1 MQTFFDKE
9 GLAHGATLLVG
20 IKEKLAELYKEGE
33 KLSLWSISKGKGFAG
48 GVKRYHF
55 AGGPRTHGQSD
66 RERAPGSSGST
77 TTPGRVLKGQR
88 MAGRMGQENVT
99 IKNLRVV
106 KVKENILFLKGL
118 IPGGKNSLIMIRKVG
133 ENKKFIP
140 LFKDESEENTKEV
153 KSEDVKPQDLQT
165 EDKSSA
171 VEVKEDE
178 KNA

>member
-1 MQTFFDKE
+1 METKIIVKKGGMQTFFDKE

-20 IKEKLAELYKEGE
+20 IKEKLSELYKEGD

-88 MAGRMGQENVT
+88 MAGRMGNKRVT
-99 IKNLRVV
+99 IKNLLIL
-106 KVKENILFLKGL
+106 KIDTEKNILYVRGAVPGHTGKLINLK
-118 IPGGKNSLIMIRKVG
+118 K
-133 ENKKFIP
+133 
-140 LFKDESEENTKEV
+140 
-153 KSEDVKPQDLQT
+153 
-165 EDKSSA
+165 
-171 VEVKEDE
+171 
-178 KNA
+178 